1 MIRSVMIRKGNIS
14 ITHISAGK
22 VFHKEAVE
30 GYLLVVKEQDESWE
44 RGTIKKLTECEVIS
58 L

>member
-1 MIRSVMIRKGNIS
+1 MIRKGNIS